1 MYLIFS
7 TKEAHDAVN
16 DRVNAYIGH
25 SGIGV
30 DTWSHGLRCG
40 DMYAMPIIE
49 KIMGALT
56 EDEIGAIVMS
66 LPDLEEPNENS

>member
-1 MYLIFS
+1 MYLIFE

-16 DRVNAYIGH
+16 DRVNIYIGH

-40 DMYAMPIIE
+40 DMYA
-49 KIMGALT
+49 
-56 EDEIGAIVMS
+56 
-66 LPDLEEPNENS
+66 